1 MEEKKKRPAIPE
13 NVKRELWIKSG
24 GRCEFRGCNKYLYK
38 DGVTKQPKNLANI
51 AHIVSWTSTGPR
63 GNQNSE
69 KLATDISNLML
80 TCSEHNNLI
89 DDPQYV
95 DMYPVE
101 LLQQYKREHEERIYR
116 VTGMGQEYGVRIIK
130 MISKIQGQVSIIDD
144 KAVSE

>member
-38 DGVTKQPKNLANI
+38 DGVTKQPRNLANI
-51 AHIVSWTSTGPR
+51 AHIVSWTPTGPR

-89 DDPQYV
+89 DDPRYV
-95 DMYPVE
+95 EMYPVE
-101 LLQQYKREHEERIYR
+101 LLQQYKSWLMLMCWFTISF
-116 VTGMGQEYGVRIIK
+116 GILK
-130 MISKIQGQVSIIDD
+130 MICMIMKREQKTISG
-144 KAVSE
+144 